1 MEIKHLKYF
10 SEIVRHGS
18 INKASQAIFI
28 SQPYLSNVVKE
39 LENELDTKLIERH
52 KTGITLTPDGEKL
65 LLHANRIMD
74 DMDDLQDSFSPL
86 CRDERS
92 ISVSMTGFSHIME
105 TFIALCLNNSSHRK
119 FTYMLNEANFVT
131 VVDSVK
137 NNTAQVGIVHN
148 DIAFSR
154 RYANYLE
161 NKNIRYYPLI
171 TLSPCVL
178 INKNHPVYLEHP
190 EEIDIEDLRD
200 YGFVS
205 YTGQTEDFIYS
216 LMIRGKVV
224 NLDKWDKKV
233 YIYGRGTLLHMVER
247 TNFFSIGLNPLDFY
261 KDCYD
266 IAAVPIKGCENRIT
280 FGYILRN
287 EGEISPI
294 TEEFIRLLKK
304 DFNNMTMM

>member
-1 MEIKHLKYF
+1 MEIKQLKYF

-39 LENELDTKLIERH
+39 LENELDTKLLERH

-65 LLHANRIMD
+65 LLHANRLLD
-74 DMDDLQDSFSPL
+74 DMDNLKASFSPF
-86 CRDERS
+86 CRDESS
-92 ISVSMTGFSHIME
+92 IAISITGFSHIME
-105 TFIALCLNNSSHRK
+105 TFIALCLNNSSYKK
-119 FTYMLNEANFVT
+119 FTYVLNESNFAT
-131 VVDSVK
+131 VVDEVK

-148 DIAFSR
+148 DISFSR

-161 NKNIRYYPLI
+161 NKNIRYYPLA
-171 TLSPCVL
+171 TLSPCIL
-178 INKNHPVYLEHP
+178 INKNHPVYLKNS
-190 EEIDIEDLRD
+190 EEIDIEDLRE

-216 LMIRGKVV
+216 LMIKGSAV

-247 TNFFSIGLNPLDFY
+247 TDFFSIGLNPLDFY
-261 KDCYD
+261 KTCYD
-266 IAAVPIKGCENRIT
+266 LAAVPIKDCENRIT

-287 EGEISPI
+287 EGGISPI
-294 TEEFIRLLKK
+294 TEEFIGLLKK
-304 DFNNMTMM
+304 DFSNMPL